1 MQGTLI
7 MQDRQKN
14 TIGFGTKGIKV
25 SMLCRTDLCTH
36 LSLVVYYSLFFVF
49 CLLLVGCETTQR
61 SAPVVDRAFNDPSH
75 THRIQSENA
84 ASKSSGAYIVQKGD
98 TLYSI
103 ALQHDVDHEV
113 LAKWN
118 GIRDPRS
125 IKPGQRINVIAPSR
139 LVQSS
144 TAPENVNPDITHAEP
159 LPAVV
164 KKTPKAFKL
173 PYSEEAVSRLERD
186 SGYTYPIPKLVKHP
200 AVVPTQAK
208 NKVTRIEAAP
218 SPQKIP
224 ASAATRVSEWMWP
237 ATGKLISAY
246 SKRTKGII
254 ISGDMGQPVLATA
267 KGKVVYSGDGLRG
280 YGKLIIVKHNN
291 TFLSAY
297 AHNSK
302 ILVKESEFVEQG
314 QKIAEMGMTDTDK
327 VKLHFEIRKH
337 GKPVNPMKFLPS
349 ESSN

>member
-1 MQGTLI
+1 MQGALI
-7 MQDRQKN
+7 MQDKQKS
-14 TIGFGTKGIKV
+14 TIGSGIKA
-25 SMLCRTDLCTH
+25 SMLCRTDLRTH
-36 LSLVVYYSLFFVF
+36 LSLVVYYSFLFIF
-49 CLLLVGCETTQR
+49 CLLLIGCETTQR
-61 SAPVVDRAFNDPSH
+61 SVPIVDRAFNDPSH
-75 THRIQSENA
+75 THRIQSENSA
-84 ASKSSGAYIVQKGD
+84 RKSGTYIVQKGD

-118 GIRDPRS
+118 GIRDPRN
-125 IKPGQRINVIAPSR
+125 IKPGRRINVIAPSG
-139 LVQSS
+139 LGQSS
-144 TAPENVNPDITHAEP
+144 TAPVIVNPSMTHAEP

-173 PYSEEAVSRLERD
+173 PYSEEAVARLERD

-200 AVVPTQAK
+200 AVIPTQAK
-208 NKVTRIEAAP
+208 NKETRIEAAP
-218 SPQKIP
+218 SPVKIP
-224 ASAATRVSEWMWP
+224 ASAAKRVSEWMWP
-237 ATGKLISAY
+237 ATGKLISNY

-254 ISGDMGQPVLATA
+254 ISGNMGQPVLATA

-302 ILVKESEFVEQG
+302 ILVKESESVEQG